1 MYITYYQEITNLS
14 HIQLLVNLYL
24 MGVDNPIFVFGR
36 SRYVFRLQG
45 GGCFYS
51 KNIIFYEIWV
61 ALYSI
66 VTVSFNKCIFTRGD
80 SSLADIEGLY
90 ITYIYNLTIS
100 NCLFRNNDAHSEL
113 ILIDNVFNVEISGS
127 EFYQNKVQTYLISM
141 GFEQVHNL
149 TLSNC
154 LFHNNDVESNFIGIK
169 DVSNV
174 EISGCE
180 FYQNKG
186 QAYLISILYEQVHNL
201 NISNCLFRN
210 NDAQLVL
217 IENVFNVEISGCEFY
232 QNKGQA
238 YLILSGF
245 EQVHNLT

>member
-1 MYITYYQEITNLS
+1 M
-14 HIQLLVNLYL
+14 
-24 MGVDNPIFVFGR
+24 
-36 SRYVFRLQG
+36 
-45 GGCFYS
+45 
-51 KNIIFYEIWV
+51 
-61 ALYSI
+61 
-66 VTVSFNKCIFTRGD
+66 SFNKCIFTRGD

-100 NCLFRNNDAHSEL
+100 NCLFRNND
-113 ILIDNVFNVEISGS
+113 
-127 EFYQNKVQTYLISM
+127 
-141 GFEQVHNL
+141 
-149 TLSNC
+149 
-154 LFHNNDVESNFIGIK
+154 VESNFIGIK

-186 QAYLISILYEQVHNL
+186 QAHLISILYEQVHNL

-232 QNKGQA
+232 QNKGQDLLIETNLG
-238 YLILSGF
+238 YLFDMDNCSIYDNDIKVAIFHLESNNSESMFTITNCSLITHLVGTCWKF
-245 EQVHNLT
+245 GVIDYTCQI